1 MEIHHGYDG
10 NDHPESWIKKN
21 WWIWVFQNPMK
32 FKHAHMDGRFHKR
45 SRILDEIFQHAPPE
59 VVIHLAPEKLYIFL
73 KKVKDPLPSIHHFL
87 KGFQNCWTSGDVKV
101 HIQGANGVDQPYPWW
116 CWCFFFCAYR
126 LVKVK
131 VKIHTLSWPFLRFEV
146 LAMMR
151 MEKIDKDIF
160 SLNGG
165 LMVIFFPWDPN
176 PLKKKKHK
184 KETHPR
190 LWLKMIRLPTNMG
203 NCQYL

>member
-1 MEIHHGYDG
+1 MKFTKTPTVFTKNGGWKPMAFLTSHGSSRILAWHPNSKEVYEKKHDASLGLVCIYIPRFAIKINRSCWYVYLLLMEIHHGYDG

-21 WWIWVFQNPMK
+21 WWIWVFQNLMK

-116 CWCFFFCAYR
+116 CWCFFSVRIA
-126 LVKVK
+126 
-131 VKIHTLSWPFLRFEV
+131 W
-146 LAMMR
+146 
-151 MEKIDKDIF
+151 
-160 SLNGG
+160 
-165 LMVIFFPWDPN
+165 
-176 PLKKKKHK
+176 
-184 KETHPR
+184 
-190 LWLKMIRLPTNMG
+190 
-203 NCQYL
+203 